1 LQNKVCKIFTNE
13 NLQRIAVKSGFYK
26 RSSKMLPSK
35 FFDILMH
42 SASFNGHFSL
52 ARFCGEAFVTY
63 DVPITK
69 QAFDDRFN
77 DSAISFVKGILD
89 EVLANQIETPLD
101 SHFLEKFQ
109 KVKIKD
115 ATRFDLPKCL
125 KEYFPGFGGCATSDA
140 AASIQYEFDLKTRKL
155 YDLDI
160 TSALKTDMQDAQEKA
175 DDIESGDL
183 IIRDLGYFSSK
194 VVNVILEKK
203 AFFLSRLRTIMDV
216 FDDNQQKV
224 SFKELHNH
232 MVKHNKTRHLM
243 QVAIGNKERIP
254 VRLLIELISEE
265 AYQERVRK
273 REKEGKK
280 KGWKMTEEFK
290 ARARF
295 SLMITNVP
303 EEDLPIENMY
313 KLYKTRWQIELI
325 FKTWKS
331 VLGIN
336 NIHPMRYHRLMC
348 LLYTKFILFLVNSQV
363 TGLIAKKL
371 YNQKKMLLSFNKSL
385 KTLQVY
391 FAKTREVFT
400 IHKMSLTSY
409 CEEMFQLFS
418 KNHWL
423 EKRNNKIGFEE
434 LFNIF
439 IC

>member
-1 LQNKVCKIFTNE
+1 LQNNVCKIFTSE

-26 RSSKMLPSK
+26 RSSKMLPTK
-35 FFDILMH
+35 FFDILLH
-42 SASFNGHFSL
+42 SASYNGHFSL
-52 ARFCGEAFVTY
+52 ARFCGEAFITY
-63 DVPITK
+63 DIPITK
-69 QAFDDRFN
+69 QAFDDRFDN
-77 DSAISFVKGILD
+77 HAVSFVKGILD

-101 SHFLEKFQ
+101 AHFLEKFQ

-115 ATRFDLPKCL
+115 STRFDLPKRL
-125 KEYFPGFGGCATSDA
+125 KEYFRGYGGRFTSEA

-155 YDLDI
+155 CDLDI
-160 TSALKTDMQDAQEKA
+160 TSALKTDMQDAQEKT
-175 DDIESGDL
+175 DDIENGDL

-194 VVNVILEKK
+194 VVNAIIEKK

-216 FDDNQQKV
+216 FDANQQQV
-224 SFKELHNH
+224 SFKELYNH
-232 MVKHNKTRHLM
+232 MVKHNRARHLM
-243 QVAIGNKERIP
+243 QVTIGNKERIP
-254 VRLLIELISEE
+254 VRLLMEMIPEE

-273 REKEGKK
+273 REKECRK

-295 SLMITNVP
+295 SLMITNVS
-303 EEDLPIENMY
+303 EEDLPIENIY

-336 NIHPMRYHRLMC
+336 NIHPMKYHRLMC
-348 LLYTKFILFLVNSQV
+348 LLYTKFILFLINSQV
-363 TGLIAKKL
+363 TGLFAKKL
-371 YNQKKMLLSFNKSL
+371 YDQKKMLLSFNKSL

-391 FAKTREVFT
+391 FAKTRGILT
-400 IHKMSLTSY
+400 IHQMSLISY
-409 CEEMFQLFS
+409 CEEMYQLFS

-423 EKRNNKIGFEE
+423 EKRNNKVSFEE